1 MKYIPVLSTLV
12 SFVFTYF
19 VFIRFQ
25 KKGGKHLLFWAAG
38 LLLYGIG
45 TLCEVW
51 LGFAFSPLVLKIWY
65 LAGAMLTAAWLG
77 QGTVYLLLRK
87 GNTAN
92 LLAYALLIVSI
103 FALVL
108 VISAPLITP
117 LPAYDISGTASEQYK
132 HILSRS
138 GLTILL
144 TILLNIYGTIG
155 LVGGAAYSAYLFWR
169 KQVLASRM
177 FGNILIAG
185 GAMFPAMAGTLVK
198 AGFLD
203 ALYISEL
210 LGAVLMFAGF
220 LLTTSGKE

>member
-1 MKYIPVLSTLV
+1 
-12 SFVFTYF
+12 
-19 VFIRFQ
+19 
-25 KKGGKHLLFWAAG
+25 
-38 LLLYGIG
+38 
-45 TLCEVW
+45 
-51 LGFAFSPLVLKIWY
+51 
-65 LAGAMLTAAWLG
+65 
-77 QGTVYLLLRK
+77 
-87 GNTAN
+87 
-92 LLAYALLIVSI
+92 
-103 FALVL
+103 
-108 VISAPLITP
+108 
-117 LPAYDISGTASEQYK
+117 
-132 HILSRS
+132 
-138 GLTILL
+138 
-144 TILLNIYGTIG
+144 ILLNIYGTIG